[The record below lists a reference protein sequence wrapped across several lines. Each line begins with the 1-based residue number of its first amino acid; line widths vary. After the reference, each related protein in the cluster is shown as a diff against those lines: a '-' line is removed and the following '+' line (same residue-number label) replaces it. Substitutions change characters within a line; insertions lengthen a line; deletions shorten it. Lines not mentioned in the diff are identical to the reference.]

1 MNPLIQSKYF
11 TTFLVSAAALVCF
24 GLLPGAQAVVPA
36 PDGGYPRFNTAEGQS
51 ALFSLTT
58 GAANTAVGWYSLFS
72 DTTGSFNTATGAG
85 ALLFNT
91 ADNNTAFGA
100 AALLFNTNGLDNTA
114 VGAAA
119 LLNNIGGSVDTPSGQ
134 VGSFNT
140 AVGASALLSNTTGVA
155 NTAIG
160 ATALLDNL
168 DGVGNT
174 AIGDDTLSHCTGN
187 LNVALGLNAGT
198 GIATGI
204 TTGSNIIAIGFGVSG
219 ISSVAGEVDDA
230 CYIGNI
236 WGQGVNPATSRF
248 VFVDSDG
255 KLGTESLSSGGAQPQ
270 AMLNEFFKEH
280 QMLHKQGATIVELKN
295 EIAALAKTVKEQAAQ
310 IQKVSAHLEMSK
322 FATGRIRRGG
332 PAPEMVL
339 NNQ

>member
-1 MNPLIQSKYF
+1 M
-11 TTFLVSAAALVCF
+11 T
-24 GLLPGAQAVVPA
+24 
-36 PDGGYPRFNTAEGQS
+36 R
-51 ALFSLTT
+51 
-58 GAANTAVGWYSLFS
+58 
-72 DTTGSFNTATGAG
+72 
-85 ALLFNT
+85 
-91 ADNNTAFGA
+91 
-100 AALLFNTNGLDNTA
+100 
-114 VGAAA
+114 
-119 LLNNIGGSVDTPSGQ
+119 PSGQ

-140 AVGASALLSNTTGVA
+140 AVETSALLSNATGSFNMAVGASALLSNTTGIA

-160 ATALLDNL
+160 ATALSDNL
-168 DGVGNT
+168 DGFGNT

-236 WGQGVNPATSRF
+236 WGQGVNPATSQF

-255 KLGTESLSSGGAQPQ
+255 KLGTQFLPSGGAQPQ
-270 AMLNEFFKEH
+270 AMLNEFLKEH
-280 QMLHKQGATIVELKN
+280 QMVHEQGAAIAELKK

-310 IQKVSAHLEMSK
+310 IEKVSAEIEMSK
-322 FATGRIRRGG
+322 
-332 PAPEMVL
+332 PAPQMVL